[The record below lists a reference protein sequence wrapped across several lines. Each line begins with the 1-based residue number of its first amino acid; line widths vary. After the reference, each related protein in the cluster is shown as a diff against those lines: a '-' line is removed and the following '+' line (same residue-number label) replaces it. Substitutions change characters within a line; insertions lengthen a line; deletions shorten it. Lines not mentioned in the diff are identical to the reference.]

1 MANED
6 LRVRIAAQVAGL
18 DQVDSLRN
26 AVRQLQNTARPTSA
40 DLDKLKNAAIQLGN
54 ASDRTEDELRKSI
67 NALKDVRAQLS
78 MTDREYKNLTNTIN
92 KYQGQLNKAT
102 GAQQRGGRA
111 QQFGQN
117 VGAIA
122 AGGVFGGPEGFLG
135 GAIGAFTPIGALG
148 GAALGA
154 QVGMMRQSL
163 GAMASFTAE
172 IDKQRIA
179 LRNVV
184 GDQEAYNSSLQF
196 IDATSRRLAIPQDQL
211 NKQFTQLS
219 ASVVGAGG
227 NVDAAKVAFEGIAS
241 GIRGT
246 GGSLQDLQGAL
257 LATSQVFGKGKVSAE
272 ELRQQI
278 GERMPGAFTIF
289 AESIGKTPQELDKML
304 SRGEVG
310 LNDFMKFVQE
320 LSRRYGQSADQIAA
334 SSQSAG
340 DRMQVT
346 FARMREAVGRELQPI
361 GAEFQEAFARFFQ
374 ESEQSIIGF
383 AKSLADSLSAI
394 SSFISDNLEAIKTL
408 GALAISL
415 GTATLALKVFAA
427 VKASAMLAGLVS
439 ALIAAA
445 GALKG
450 LTIAAAAAKV
460 GMIALNAVT
469 LINPWFALAAGIT
482 AASIALASYRTEAQ
496 KVAAAARGGG
506 AVEAAA
512 ARNLLA
518 QKGQEISLLETQQ
531 GETTGRARA
540 SIDRRLATL
549 RGEVKELRDSVKAG
563 EIVEQEAR
571 GQTFDFPTGK
581 DDPKDA
587 ADKARKEAERLAAE
601 QQRLNEAIMQQ
612 RLRIEDTVF
621 KHQLELDRKRYELQK
636 QLSDQQAQNRI
647 AAETGV
653 QREVVANFE
662 QLKQRLREIDER
674 QAQASERVRSAEQ
687 AFKTAK
693 AMAEVTGQFDSASAV
708 AGRYIQGGIGPR
720 GASQYGPHF
729 DIKRA
734 DRSFFAR
741 EALDAYVRVNGK
753 PLSQGVTVPGGEFGA
768 RRDYGAHAG
777 RDYAFSGQAALT
789 LTGGAQWMGSK
800 PGSYGDE
807 AAFRTPDGK
816 VYKIIHGKFEQAG
829 KLPSGVAAQQRRDV
843 KAEGT
848 AGVEFVDVQAAR
860 QQQQLEQQFAASQQ
874 QAVVKGFI
882 LQQTDAVREQNKAVQ
897 NSIELEVKRASV
909 LAQGYSPERI
919 ESIMK
924 VAEQEQLRTQIVER
938 LQGLMESNP
947 EMTGELT
954 QAIDEVNTEYKNLIA
969 TLERLYEIQS
979 SPQARLQQS
988 IGALKQ
994 ELNTLADPV
1003 NQIIGAATAIGDAFG
1018 NSFKGLISGAMS
1030 AKQALANFFQSVADY
1045 FLEMASKMIAK
1056 WLVMKVIG
1064 LVAGMFPGA
1073 SGQGLSDLGAPAS
1086 INNPLGNLGNIGGAY
1101 ANGGAFAQNGI
1112 VPYAK
1117 GGVVNRPTMFKFAN
1131 GGTMQNGVMGEAG
1144 PEAIMPLKRG
1154 ADGKLGVTANLDG
1167 AMSRYRK
1174 PPGTMAAAADGMAA
1188 GEGGAPAAAGGAIDV
1203 RYTVERINSVDYVTA
1218 DQFQQGMQQAATQG
1232 AQRGE
1237 QQALRRLQN
1246 SASTRRR
1253 LGV

>member
-1 MANED
+1 
-6 LRVRIAAQVAGL
+6 
-18 DQVDSLRN
+18 
-26 AVRQLQNTARPTSA
+26 
-40 DLDKLKNAAIQLGN
+40 
-54 ASDRTEDELRKSI
+54 
-67 NALKDVRAQLS
+67 
-78 MTDREYKNLTNTIN
+78 
-92 KYQGQLNKAT
+92 
-102 GAQQRGGRA
+102 
-111 QQFGQN
+111 
-117 VGAIA
+117 
-122 AGGVFGGPEGFLG
+122 
-135 GAIGAFTPIGALG
+135 
-148 GAALGA
+148 
-154 QVGMMRQSL
+154 
-163 GAMASFTAE
+163 
-172 IDKQRIA
+172 
-179 LRNVV
+179 
-184 GDQEAYNSSLQF
+184 
-196 IDATSRRLAIPQDQL
+196 
-211 NKQFTQLS
+211 
-219 ASVVGAGG
+219 
-227 NVDAAKVAFEGIAS
+227 
-241 GIRGT
+241 
-246 GGSLQDLQGAL
+246 LQGAL

-278 GERMPGAFTIF
+278 GERMPGAFSIF

-304 SRGEVG
+304 SKGEVT
-310 LNDFMKFVQE
+310 LNDFMKFAQE
-320 LSRRYGQSADQIAA
+320 LSRRYGQSANEIAA

-346 FARMREAVGRELQPI
+346 FARLREAVGRELQPI
-361 GAEFQEAFARFFQ
+361 GAQFQELIAKVLTENEQQIVNFAKNFANAARAIAEFLVNAGPAIIEITKLALQFAAANLAIKAFAALQGPVRTMFLAL
-374 ESEQSIIGF
+374 QSGF
-383 AKSLADSLSAI
+383 ATTTAQAVAAQTRMIAFGATVKAIAVSLAAPIMITVAI
-394 SSFISDNLEAIKTL
+394 AGAAIVIKTL
-408 GALAISL
+408 NDIKAARDRLKREGELPRGEQFIQSIGGSAASYE
-415 GTATLALKVFAA
+415 TLVRNAND
-427 VKASAMLAGLVS
+427 
-439 ALIAAA
+439 
-445 GALKG
+445 
-450 LTIAAAAAKV
+450 AAK
-460 GMIALNAVT
+460 ALD
-469 LINPWFALAAGIT
+469 I
-482 AASIALASYRTEAQ
+482 EEQ
-496 KVAAAARGGG
+496 
-506 AVEAAA
+506 
-512 ARNLLA
+512 NLKEL
-518 QKGQEISLLETQQ
+518 
-531 GETTGRARA
+531 RARA
-540 SIDRRLATL
+540 AQRQTSTYSGLNQENKTLKTQIDATEKSIARLKINYRALIDAIPGAKKTSAIGL
-549 RGEVKELRDSVKAG
+549 D
-563 EIVEQEAR
+563 
-571 GQTFDFPTGK
+571 FDFPGGK

-674 QAQASERVRSAEQ
+674 QAQSSERVRSAEQ

-954 QAIDEVNTEYKNLIA
+954 QAIDEVNTEYTNLIT

-988 IGALKQ
+988 VGALKQ

-1003 NQIIGAATAIGDAFG
+1003 NQIIGAATSIGDAFG

-1131 GGTMQNGVMGEAG
+1131 GSAMQNGVMGEAG